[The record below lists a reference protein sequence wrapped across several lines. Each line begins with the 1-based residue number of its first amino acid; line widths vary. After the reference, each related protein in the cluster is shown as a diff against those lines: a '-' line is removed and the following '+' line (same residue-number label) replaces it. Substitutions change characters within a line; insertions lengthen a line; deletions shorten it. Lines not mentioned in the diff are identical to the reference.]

1 LANLGLLINNTTNF
15 IWDRASRILKRGTP
29 WGGLPKW
36 GYPEDP
42 GCPEFTGKLPGQ
54 PRIANLN
61 SEYESD
67 RSLEDRGAP
76 GR

>member
-1 LANLGLLINNTTNF
+1 MSGIYFGTGL
-15 IWDRASRILKRGTP
+15 RGSSRGVPPGEAS
-29 WGGLPKW
+29 PKG

-61 SEYESD
+61 LEYESD